1 MLHVTRCY
9 LSLVKRACLAS
20 NVNELDERME
30 RVCWCVFLS
39 WGTRESVEEGS
50 PYAPHTFG
58 GAFCAERRKR
68 VPVQYIF
75 SSLMLVQLL
84 LLCTEKKR
92 PASQTDF
99 AAKIYLRK
107 HCIQVPSF
115 ALS

>member
-1 MLHVTRCY
+1 M
-9 LSLVKRACLAS
+9 KRACLAS

-68 VPVQYIF
+68 VPVQFMFFF
-75 SSLMLVQLL
+75 SHA
-84 LLCTEKKR
+84 CTAFVVVHREEENSESDR
-92 PASQTDF
+92 F
-99 AAKIYLRK
+99 
-107 HCIQVPSF
+107 CG
-115 ALS
+115 